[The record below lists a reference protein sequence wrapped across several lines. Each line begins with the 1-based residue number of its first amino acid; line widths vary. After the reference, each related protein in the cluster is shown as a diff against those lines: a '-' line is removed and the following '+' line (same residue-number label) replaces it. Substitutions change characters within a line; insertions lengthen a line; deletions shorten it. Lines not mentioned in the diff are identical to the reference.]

1 VHSLIDLIA
10 AAQAGAITSDQHASV
25 ARWLEWAK
33 LHYPLI
39 ATMREMLDGTEA
51 EDPTAAV
58 D

>member
-39 ATMREMLDGTEA
+39 ATMLDGTEA